1 MKKLKIKGIKKEM
14 STTGTGA
21 SFAPGIGAQYA
32 TSKAFKKKT
41 KEEGPN
47 WSKLRQGQLG
57 IAKTSPVSKQVDVSE
72 PFTTLSPSIPNRKS
86 KAIDYVKLFEK
97 SIDQYL
103 AGINSQ
109 ADKKY
114 KKWNPVTDFTDSQAN
129 AGDNTGYDM
138 DTQDAASVSELAK
151 FADKSNKLKIGDTD
165 IDKGVKYT
173 VTDIDKTTGAI
184 QWKVNYVPAY
194 DTVYKE
200 FEELRSTL
208 NTLAV
213 KTDDTTIDGL
223 SDEIRNV
230 FNRYRTHIRKNY
242 PDAYKKFR
250 TNENINEQADYKYL
264 TQVILDANPK
274 MNVYYSSSRNVV
286 NIGGVGYDK
295 GDLVKNFNQPQG
307 SSTKIKNNF
316 YYANE
321 NPVDTKQE
329 VERLS
334 NGKIKVD
341 IQKGYGNKPMVV
353 YSVVK
358 SLNERLGVSKD
369 KLNNIVKF
377 VGAVNFTQMI
387 ISLRDENVQDE
398 IVSAFEDQYPAVMDK
413 RDDLQEVRY
422 SRFKKEAKLR
432 TPTEQI
438 HRAVRE
444 IRQRMNEMLKIVG
457 HTERMK
463 NELKQSNEGM
473 SYLKRTKNALGSISE
488 KLQELTNRIKGL
500 TE

>member
-21 SFAPGIGAQYA
+21 SFTPGIGAQYA
-32 TSKAFKKKT
+32 TAKAFKKKKT
-41 KEEGPN
+41 EEGPN

-109 ADKKY
+109 EDKKY

-138 DTQDAASVSELAK
+138 DSQDAAAVSELAK
-151 FADKSNKLKIGDTD
+151 FATKGNKLKVGDTD
-165 IDKGVKYT
+165 VDKGVKYT
-173 VTDIDKTTGAI
+173 VTNIDKETGAI
-184 QWKVNYVPAY
+184 QWKIDYVPAY

-213 KTDDTTIDGL
+213 KTDDTTIDDL

-250 TNENINEQADYKYL
+250 TNENI
-264 TQVILDANPK
+264 
-274 MNVYYSSSRNVV
+274 
-286 NIGGVGYDK
+286 
-295 GDLVKNFNQPQG
+295 
-307 SSTKIKNNF
+307 
-316 YYANE
+316 
-321 NPVDTKQE
+321 
-329 VERLS
+329 
-334 NGKIKVD
+334 
-341 IQKGYGNKPMVV
+341 
-353 YSVVK
+353 
-358 SLNERLGVSKD
+358 NERLGVSKD

>member
-21 SFAPGIGAQYA
+21 SFTPGVGAQYA
-32 TSKAFKKKT
+32 TAKAFKKKKT
-41 KEEGPN
+41 EEGPN

-109 ADKKY
+109 EDKKY

-138 DTQDAASVSELAK
+138 DSQDAAAVSELAK
-151 FADKSNKLKIGDTD
+151 FATKGNKLKVGDTD
-165 IDKGVKYT
+165 VDKGVKYT
-173 VTDIDKTTGAI
+173 VTNIDKETGAI
-184 QWKVNYVPAY
+184 QWKIDYVPAY

-213 KTDDTTIDGL
+213 KTDDTTIDDL

-250 TNENINEQADYKYL
+250 TNENINE
-264 TQVILDANPK
+264 
-274 MNVYYSSSRNVV
+274 
-286 NIGGVGYDK
+286 
-295 GDLVKNFNQPQG
+295 
-307 SSTKIKNNF
+307 
-316 YYANE
+316 
-321 NPVDTKQE
+321 
-329 VERLS
+329 
-334 NGKIKVD
+334 
-341 IQKGYGNKPMVV
+341 
-353 YSVVK
+353 
-358 SLNERLGVSKD
+358 RLGVSKD
-369 KLNNIVKF
+369 KLSNILKF
-377 VGAVNFTQMI
+377 VGAVNFAQMI

>member
-21 SFAPGIGAQYA
+21 SFTPGVGAQYA
-32 TSKAFKKKT
+32 TAKAFKKKKT
-41 KEEGPN
+41 EEGPN

-72 PFTTLSPSIPNRKS
+72 PFTTPSPSIPNRKS

-109 ADKKY
+109 EDKKF

-138 DTQDAASVSELAK
+138 DSQDAAAVSELAK
-151 FADKSNKLKIGDTD
+151 FATKGNKLKIGDTD
-165 IDKGVKYT
+165 VEKGVKYT
-173 VTDIDKTTGAI
+173 VTNIDKETGAI
-184 QWKVNYVPAY
+184 QWKIDYVPAY

-213 KTDDTTIDGL
+213 KTDDTTIDDL
-223 SDEIRNV
+223 SDEVRNV

-250 TNENINEQADYKYL
+250 ANENI
-264 TQVILDANPK
+264 
-274 MNVYYSSSRNVV
+274 S
-286 NIGGVGYDK
+286 
-295 GDLVKNFNQPQG
+295 
-307 SSTKIKNNF
+307 
-316 YYANE
+316 
-321 NPVDTKQE
+321 
-329 VERLS
+329 
-334 NGKIKVD
+334 
-341 IQKGYGNKPMVV
+341 
-353 YSVVK
+353 
-358 SLNERLGVSKD
+358 
-369 KLNNIVKF
+369 
-377 VGAVNFTQMI
+377 
-387 ISLRDENVQDE
+387 
-398 IVSAFEDQYPAVMDK
+398 
-413 RDDLQEVRY
+413 EVRY

>member
-1 MKKLKIKGIKKEM
+1 MKKISLKGLKKEM

-21 SFAPGIGAQYA
+21 SFSPGTGGQYA
-32 TSKAFKKKT
+32 TAKAFKQKT
-41 KEEGPN
+41 GSVKD
-47 WSKLRQGQLG
+47 QL
-57 IAKTSPVSKQVDVSE
+57 KVSE
-72 PFTTLSPSIPNRKS
+72 PFETLSPSIPNRKS

-97 SIDQYL
+97 SINQYL

-151 FADKSNKLKIGDTD
+151 FAKGNSKVGDTD
-165 IDKGVKYT
+165 IEGGVKYT
-173 VTDIDKTTGAI
+173 ITNIDDQTGQISWDID
-184 QWKVNYVPAY
+184 YVPAY
-194 DTVYKE
+194 DTVFKE
-200 FEELRSTL
+200 FEELRNFL
-208 NTLAV
+208 NTLAR
-213 KTDDTTIDGL
+213 KTDDAVIDDIN
-223 SDEIRNV
+223 DEIRDV
-230 FNRYRTHIRKNY
+230 FNKYRTHIRKTK
-242 PDAYKKFR
+242 PEAYKRFKT

-274 MNVYYSSSRNVV
+274 MNVYYSSSGNVV
-286 NIGGVGYDK
+286 NIGGVGYDS
-295 GDLVKNFNQPQG
+295 GELVKNFNQPQG
-307 SSTKIKNNF
+307 SSGKIKSNF
-316 YYANE
+316 YYANKD
-321 NPVDTKQE
+321 PQVTKKE
-329 VERLS
+329 VEKLS
-334 NGKIKVD
+334 NGKIKVN
-341 IQKGYGNKPMVV
+341 IEKGYGNEPFVV

-358 SLNERLGVSKD
+358 SLNERLGVSKEI
-369 KLNNIVKF
+369 LANVVKEF
-377 VGAVNFTQMI
+377 GEVNFAQMI

-398 IVSAFEDQYPAVMDK
+398 IVSAFRGQYPAVLDE
-413 RDDLQEVRY
+413 RNNISEARY
-422 SRFKKEAKLR
+422 SSFKKSAKLR

-444 IRQRMNEMLKIVG
+444 IRQRLNEVLKVVG

-473 SYLKRTKNALGSISE
+473 SYLKRTKNALGSIAE
-488 KLQELTNRIKGL
+488 KLTELNNRIKGL

>member
-21 SFAPGIGAQYA
+21 SFTPGVGAQYA
-32 TSKAFKKKT
+32 TAKAFKKKKT
-41 KEEGPN
+41 EEGPN

-109 ADKKY
+109 EDKKY

-138 DTQDAASVSELAK
+138 DSQDAAAVSELAK
-151 FADKSNKLKIGDTD
+151 FATKGNKLKVGDTD
-165 IDKGVKYT
+165 VDKGVKYT
-173 VTDIDKTTGAI
+173 VTNIDKETGAI
-184 QWKVNYVPAY
+184 QWKIDYVPAY

-213 KTDDTTIDGL
+213 KTDDTTIDDL

-250 TNENINEQADYKYL
+250 TNENIVYK
-264 TQVILDANPK
+264 QPKGLDKVTGGIPYRIENGKAIISLDLPDDVKERIIKRAKENG
-274 MNVYYSSSRNVV
+274 YSAQPNMG
-286 NIGGVGYDK
+286 GGVTITLKK
-295 GDLVKNFNQPQG
+295 G
-307 SSTKIKNNF
+307 
-316 YYANE
+316 
-321 NPVDTKQE
+321 
-329 VERLS
+329 
-334 NGKIKVD
+334 
-341 IQKGYGNKPMVV
+341 M
-353 YSVVK
+353 
-358 SLNERLGVSKD
+358 NERLGVSKD

-377 VGAVNFTQMI
+377 VGAVNFAQMI

>member
-1 MKKLKIKGIKKEM
+1 MKKLKIKGIKKEI

-21 SFAPGIGAQYA
+21 SFTPGVGAQYA
-32 TSKAFKKKT
+32 TAKAFKKKKT
-41 KEEGPN
+41 EEGPN

-57 IAKTSPVSKQVDVSE
+57 IAKTSPISKQVDVSE
-72 PFTTLSPSIPNRKS
+72 PFTTPSPSIPNRKS

-109 ADKKY
+109 EDKKF

-138 DTQDAASVSELAK
+138 DSQDAAAVSELAK
-151 FADKSNKLKIGDTD
+151 FATKGNKLKIGDTD
-165 IDKGVKYT
+165 VEKGVKYT
-173 VTDIDKTTGAI
+173 VTNIDKETGAI
-184 QWKVNYVPAY
+184 QWKIDYVPAY

-213 KTDDTTIDGL
+213 KTDDTTIDDL
-223 SDEIRNV
+223 SDEVRNV

-250 TNENINEQADYKYL
+250 
-264 TQVILDANPK
+264 
-274 MNVYYSSSRNVV
+274 
-286 NIGGVGYDK
+286 
-295 GDLVKNFNQPQG
+295 
-307 SSTKIKNNF
+307 
-316 YYANE
+316 ANE
-321 NPVDTKQE
+321 NLVYKQPE
-329 VERLS
+329 GLDKVTGGIPYRIE
-334 NGKIKVD
+334 NGK
-341 IQKGYGNKPMVV
+341 
-353 YSVVK
+353 
-358 SLNERLGVSKD
+358 
-369 KLNNIVKF
+369 
-377 VGAVNFTQMI
+377 AI
-387 ISLRDENVQDE
+387 ISMSLPDDVKERIIKRAKENGY
-398 IVSAFEDQYPAVMDK
+398 SAKPNMGGGVTIFKEVK
-413 RDDLQEVRY
+413 NELNEVRY

>member
-1 MKKLKIKGIKKEM
+1 MKKINLKGLKKEM

-21 SFAPGIGAQYA
+21 SFVPGVGAQYA
-32 TSKAFKKKT
+32 TPKAFKSKKKKT
-41 KEEGPN
+41 EEGPK

-86 KAIDYVKLFEK
+86 KAIDYIKLFEK

-103 AGINSQ
+103 AGINKK
-109 ADKKY
+109 ADQKY

-151 FADKSNKLKIGDTD
+151 FAKSNSKVGDTD
-165 IDKGVKYT
+165 IEGGVKYT
-173 VTDIDKTTGAI
+173 ITNIDDATGQISWDID
-184 QWKVNYVPAY
+184 YVPAY

-200 FEELRSTL
+200 FKELRSFL
-208 NTLAV
+208 NTLAT
-213 KTDDTTIDGL
+213 KTDDNVIDDL
-223 SDEIRNV
+223 NDEIRDT
-230 FNRYRTHIRKNY
+230 FNKYRTHIRKNY
-242 PDAYKKFR
+242 PDAYKKFG

-274 MNVYYSSSRNVV
+274 MNVYYSSSGNVV
-286 NIGGVGYDK
+286 NIGGVGYDS
-295 GDLVKNFNQPQG
+295 GELVKNFNQPQG

-316 YYANE
+316 YYANKD
-321 NPVDTKQE
+321 PQITKRE

-341 IQKGYGNKPMVV
+341 IQKGYGNEPFVV
-353 YSVVK
+353 YSLAE

-369 KLNNIVKF
+369 KLSNIIKF
-377 VGAVNFTQMI
+377 VGAVNFAQMV

-398 IVSAFEDQYPAVMDK
+398 IVSAFENQYPAVIDK

-422 SRFKKEAKLR
+422 SKFKKEAKLR

-444 IRQRMNEMLKIVG
+444 IRQRMNEMLKIVS

-463 NELKQSNEGM
+463 SELKQSNEGM

>member
-21 SFAPGIGAQYA
+21 SFTPGTGAQYA
-32 TSKAFKKKT
+32 TAKAFKKKKT
-41 KEEGPN
+41 EEGPN

-109 ADKKY
+109 EDKKF

-138 DTQDAASVSELAK
+138 DSQDAAAVSELAK
-151 FADKSNKLKIGDTD
+151 FATKGNKLKVGDTD
-165 IDKGVKYT
+165 VDKGVKYT
-173 VTDIDKTTGAI
+173 VTNIDKETGAI
-184 QWKVNYVPAY
+184 QWKIDYVPAY

-213 KTDDTTIDGL
+213 KTDDTTIDDL

-230 FNRYRTHIRKNY
+230 FNKYRTHIRKNY

-250 TNENINEQADYKYL
+250 TNENINE
-264 TQVILDANPK
+264 
-274 MNVYYSSSRNVV
+274 
-286 NIGGVGYDK
+286 
-295 GDLVKNFNQPQG
+295 
-307 SSTKIKNNF
+307 
-316 YYANE
+316 
-321 NPVDTKQE
+321 
-329 VERLS
+329 
-334 NGKIKVD
+334 
-341 IQKGYGNKPMVV
+341 
-353 YSVVK
+353 
-358 SLNERLGVSKD
+358 RLGVSKD
-369 KLNNIVKF
+369 KLSNILKF
-377 VGAVNFTQMI
+377 VGAVNFAQMI

>member
-21 SFAPGIGAQYA
+21 SFTPGTGAQYA
-32 TSKAFKKKT
+32 TAKAFKKKKT
-41 KEEGPN
+41 EEGPN

-109 ADKKY
+109 EDKKF

-138 DTQDAASVSELAK
+138 DSQDAAAVSELAK
-151 FADKSNKLKIGDTD
+151 FATKGNKLKVGDTD
-165 IDKGVKYT
+165 VDKGVKYT
-173 VTDIDKTTGAI
+173 VTNIDKETGAI
-184 QWKVNYVPAY
+184 QWKIDYVPAY

-213 KTDDTTIDGL
+213 KTDDTTIDDL
-223 SDEIRNV
+223 SDEVRNV

-250 TNENINEQADYKYL
+250 ANENIVYK
-264 TQVILDANPK
+264 QPEGLDKVA
-274 MNVYYSSSRNVV
+274 
-286 NIGGVGYDK
+286 GGIPYR
-295 GDLVKNFNQPQG
+295 
-307 SSTKIKNNF
+307 I
-316 YYANE
+316 E
-321 NPVDTKQE
+321 
-329 VERLS
+329 
-334 NGKIKVD
+334 NGK
-341 IQKGYGNKPMVV
+341 
-353 YSVVK
+353 
-358 SLNERLGVSKD
+358 
-369 KLNNIVKF
+369 
-377 VGAVNFTQMI
+377 AI
-387 ISLRDENVQDE
+387 ISLDLPDDVKERIIKRAKENGY
-398 IVSAFEDQYPAVMDK
+398 SAQPNMGGGVTITLKKGM
-413 RDDLQEVRY
+413 QEVRY

>member
-1 MKKLKIKGIKKEM
+1 VLLY
-14 STTGTGA
+14 TRYRCT
-21 SFAPGIGAQYA
+21 YA
-32 TSKAFKKKT
+32 TAKAFKKKKT
-41 KEEGPN
+41 EEGPN

-138 DTQDAASVSELAK
+138 DTQDAAAVSELAK
-151 FADKSNKLKIGDTD
+151 FADKSNKLKVGDTD
-165 IDKGVKYT
+165 VEKGVKYT

-184 QWKVNYVPAY
+184 QWKIDYVPAY

-213 KTDDTTIDGL
+213 KTDDTTIDNL

-250 TNENINEQADYKYL
+250 TNENINEQVDYKYL

-307 SSTKIKNNF
+307 SSGKIKNNF
-316 YYANE
+316 YYANKD
-321 NPVDTKQE
+321 PQVTKRE
-329 VERLS
+329 VEKLS

-341 IQKGYGNKPMVV
+341 IQKGYGNEPFVV
-353 YSVVK
+353 YSV
-358 SLNERLGVSKD
+358 
-369 KLNNIVKF
+369 
-377 VGAVNFTQMI
+377 
-387 ISLRDENVQDE
+387 
-398 IVSAFEDQYPAVMDK
+398 DK